1 MSSDSSD
8 SAVRPGYIVWLML
21 LLGALTL
28 APLLTTL
35 TPPLLDYPNHLARC
49 YILAHLP
56 TSPTLRLYYRN
67 VMMAQPNL
75 ALDLIIPPMER
86 VVSIWRAGQIF
97 LAFTL
102 LALVGGSIALHR
114 AWSGHWSSWPAL
126 AWLLGYNRL
135 FYFGFLGYLF
145 GLGAALGACALWI
158 SLSNRPSLLRF
169 ASGLACA
176 SLIYLLHLY
185 ALGIYGVL
193 VGGFEL
199 DDWLTHPRPPAARL
213 ARLAALAGQFLPAAF
228 LFLWVSPTAGAVHRF
243 AWGGFV
249 HQLTEP
255 LHMLDGVTPTLDRLT
270 LAGLVTLVLLL
281 LATGRATLAAPARIP
296 LLLLGLLLLIM
307 PNELFSS
314 FGANRRIP
322 IALACTV
329 LAATDWHR
337 ISERLRRR
345 ILLGLCALIALRTG
359 ATILRWREDAL
370 IYRPYLTAFRALP
383 TGATLLAAVP
393 ATPADTTPPLYH
405 VDAYAVILRQVFL
418 PSLFAAPD
426 DAGSSVAFTP
436 HFQALHR
443 RTPPVVIWPPTLAA
457 LRQPDFAA
465 RHGPFR
471 PALRHAYS
479 DALVIDPSVLPRI
492 AQAPARCTLIA
503 SGPDFRLLA
512 LPCNG
517 FR

>member
-1 MSSDSSD
+1 MSG
-8 SAVRPGYIVWLML
+8 SAPDFSTRPDYTILLMA

-28 APLLTTL
+28 APLLTTI

-49 YILAHLP
+49 YILYHLP
-56 TSPTLRLYYRN
+56 TSPILRLYYRN
-67 VMMAQPNL
+67 VMQAQPNL
-75 ALDLIIPPMER
+75 ALDLIIPPLER

-97 LAFTL
+97 LALTL
-102 LALVGGSIALHR
+102 LALIGGTLALHR
-114 AWSGHWSSWPAL
+114 VWSGHWSSWPAL
-126 AWLLGYNRL
+126 AWLLAYNRL

-145 GLGAALGACALWI
+145 GVGAALGAGALWI

-199 DDWLTHPRPPAARL
+199 DDWLTHPRPPVARL

-228 LFLWVSPTAGAVHRF
+228 LFLKISPTARALHRF
-243 AWGGFV
+243 AWGGLV
-249 HQLTEP
+249 HQFTEP

-270 LAGLVTLVLLL
+270 LTTLTALVLFL
-281 LATGRATLAAPARIP
+281 LATGRAKFAASARIP

-307 PNELFSS
+307 PDELFSS

-337 ISERLRRR
+337 ISQRLRRN
-345 ILLGLCALIALRTG
+345 ILLALCALIGLRTG
-359 ATILRWREDAL
+359 ATILRWHEAAL
-370 IYRPYLTAFRALP
+370 IYRPYLTAFRSLTP
-383 TGATLLAAVP
+383 GAKLLAAIP

-405 VDAYAVILRQVFL
+405 LDAYAVILRQVFL

-426 DAGSSVAFTP
+426 DAGSSIAFTP
-436 HFQALHR
+436 RFQALHR
-443 RTPPVVIWPPTLAA
+443 RTPQVVIWPPTLAT

-471 PALRHAYS
+471 LSLLQSYS
-479 DALVIDPSVLPRI
+479 DALVIDQAALPRI
-492 AQAPARCTLIA
+492 AQPPARCTAIA
-503 SGPDFRLLA
+503 TGPNFRLLA
-512 LPCNG
+512 LPCVG

>member
-1 MSSDSSD
+1 MSSNASD
-8 SAVRPGYIVWLML
+8 STTRSKYTALLML

-28 APLLTTL
+28 APLVTSV

-49 YILAHLP
+49 YILYHLP
-56 TSPTLRLYYRN
+56 TSPILRLYYRN
-67 VMMAQPNL
+67 VMQAQPNL
-75 ALDLIIPPMER
+75 ALDLIIPPLER
-86 VVSIWRAGQIF
+86 LVSIWRAGQIF

-102 LALVGGSIALHR
+102 LALIGGTIALHR
-114 AWSGHWSSWPAL
+114 VWSGRWSSWPAL
-126 AWLLGYNRL
+126 AWLLAYNRL

-145 GLGAALGACALWI
+145 GLGAALGAGALWI
-158 SLSNRPSLLRF
+158 SLSNRPSLLRLVV
-169 ASGLACA
+169 GLACA
-176 SLIYLLHLY
+176 SVIYLLHLY

-199 DDWLTHPRPPAARL
+199 EDWLTHPRPPAARL

-228 LFLWVSPTAGAVHRF
+228 LFLWISPTARALHRF
-243 AWGGFV
+243 AWGDLV
-249 HQLTEP
+249 HQFTEP
-255 LHMLDGVTPTLDRLT
+255 LHLLDGVTPTLDRLT
-270 LAGLVTLVLLL
+270 LAALAALILFLLV
-281 LATGRATLAAPARIP
+281 TGRAKFAASARIP
-296 LLLLGLLLLIM
+296 LLLLTALLLIM

-322 IALACTV
+322 IALACTF

-337 ISERLRRR
+337 ISQPLRHS
-345 ILLGLCALIALRTG
+345 ILLALCALIGLRT
-359 ATILRWREDAL
+359 ASTILRWRQDAL

-383 TGATLLAAVP
+383 PGAKLLAAIP

-436 HFQALHR
+436 QFQALHR
-443 RTPPVVIWPPTLAA
+443 RTPQVVIWPPTLAD
-457 LRQPDFAA
+457 LRQPGFAA

-471 PALRHAYS
+471 PSLLQSYS
-479 DALVIDPSVLPRI
+479 DALVIDPSALPRS
-492 AQAPARCTLIA
+492 AQPPARCTLIA
-503 SGPDFRLLA
+503 TGPDFRLLA